1 MIGLDERRRTPTI
14 SLEPAPRE
22 LIYIIGTYPL
32 LTTTFIDREIMSLR
46 RSGIVLRVI
55 AIRRPPVD
63 TPLSADQKALQQG
76 VTYLIPIHR
85 GRLLLGHVYFAVFR
99 PRRFFGALAYLLTRP
114 HPSLKARIKS
124 LLHFGE
130 GVYAAF
136 VARNMS
142 CDEFH
147 AHFADRAATVALVA
161 GRLLDKPYSLSIHA
175 GADIFVDPVLLREKI
190 RGARHVVTCTSY
202 NLSYVA
208 ALAGE
213 DLRSKMSHVHHG
225 LDLSLYRPGSPA
237 AVDPPLILSVGQL
250 AERKGFDQLV
260 RACRRLA
267 DEGYRFH
274 CRILGEGPH
283 RELLEG
289 LIDRLSLQRFV
300 ELRGALSHAE
310 VLEHYRQATMF
321 VLPCIRTPGGDID
334 GIPNVLAEAMAS
346 QIPVVSSDL
355 PAIRELVLDGENG
368 LLVPAGDEEALAA
381 AMRRLLDE
389 PTLRQA
395 LGTRGRETVHEIFDV
410 EVNVRR
416 FAATMWPRWFDQG
429 EGRADA

>member
-1 MIGLDERRRTPTI
+1 
-14 SLEPAPRE
+14 
-22 LIYIIGTYPL
+22 
-32 LTTTFIDREIMSLR
+32 
-46 RSGIVLRVI
+46 
-55 AIRRPPVD
+55 
-63 TPLSADQKALQQG
+63 
-76 VTYLIPIHR
+76 
-85 GRLLLGHVYFAVFR
+85 
-99 PRRFFGALAYLLTRP
+99 
-114 HPSLKARIKS
+114 
-124 LLHFGE
+124 
-130 GVYAAF
+130 
-136 VARNMS
+136 MS

-190 RGARHVVTCTSY
+190 RRARHVVTCTSY

-225 LDLSLYRPGSPA
+225 LDLSRYRPASPA
-237 AVDPPLILSVGQL
+237 TIDPPLILSVGQL
-250 AERKGFDQLV
+250 VERKGFVQLV

-267 DEGYRFH
+267 DEGYRFN
-274 CRILGEGPH
+274 CRILGEGPQ

-289 LIDRLSLQRFV
+289 LIVRLSLQRFV
-300 ELRGALSHAE
+300 ELRGALSHE
-310 VLEHYRQATMF
+310 RVLEHYGQAAMF
-321 VLPCIRTPGGDID
+321 VLPCIRTPDGDVD

-346 QIPVVSSDL
+346 QIPVVSTNL
-355 PAIRELVLDGENG
+355 PAISELVLDEENG
-368 LLVPAGDEEALAA
+368 LLVPAGDEDALVA
-381 AMRRLLDE
+381 AMRRLLDD
-389 PTLRQA
+389 PTLREA

-416 FAATMWPRWFDQG
+416 FAATVWPRWFDQG